1 MSTSSNI
8 GKLESRLAEF
18 AGRRGA
24 VVVGK
29 ANTALYLA
37 LRYLYELRGGGEVI
51 LSPIVC
57 SSVVQTIVYA
67 GFVPRF
73 VDVLLPRCT
82 IDPRSAAQAIG
93 KDTRAILAVHIFGY
107 SADMPSLAPLARQHD
122 VWLIEDAAQSIGGCI
137 AGRRHGS
144 WGDASLY
151 SFGGSKIIS
160 AGGGGALV
168 TDDNELVT
176 FVRRHA
182 QDYPPLVFDST
193 FALLSLSHRNL
204 VHGLVDLLRAQRA
217 TPVWSSFAN
226 LIDAYRSLYLYAF
239 PDDDRIISAIDAGL
253 KSLEDQ
259 SLARAHRVKTY
270 RDGLAHLQPLVQLP
284 DSSDSETIWRFTM
297 LVAEEKLAIRAT
309 AALRR
314 SGLHASNHYW
324 SVAELL
330 QGKRDFKNADF
341 ASPRLLNLWVEPS
354 TEIDDVR
361 RAIGVLDREFSTAS

>member
-1 MSTSSNI
+1 MSTTSDI
-8 GKLESRLAEF
+8 QKLENRLAEF

-24 VVVGK
+24 ALVGK
-29 ANTALYLA
+29 ANTALYLS
-37 LRYLYELRGGGEVI
+37 LRYLHEMRGSGDVI

-57 SSVVQTIVYA
+57 SSVVQTIIYA
-67 GFVPRF
+67 GFTPRF

-82 IDPRSAAQAIG
+82 IDPRSAAKAIG
-93 KDTRAILAVHIFGY
+93 KDTRAIVAVHIFGY
-107 SADMPSLAPLARQHD
+107 SADMPSLASLARQHD
-122 VWLIEDAAQSIGGCI
+122 IWLIEDAAQSIGGSI

-144 WGDASLY
+144 WGNASLY

-204 VHGLVDLLRAQRA
+204 VHGLIDLLRARRE

-226 LIDAYRSLYLYAF
+226 LVDAYRSLYLYAF
-239 PDDDRIISAIDAGL
+239 PDDDRIVSGINAGL
-253 KSLEDQ
+253 ESLEDQ
-259 SLARAHRVKTY
+259 SQARFRRVEAY
-270 RDGLAHLQPLVQLP
+270 RDGLAHLRPLLQLA
-284 DSSDSETIWRFTM
+284 DRSDSENIWRFTM
-297 LVAEEKLAIRAT
+297 LVAEEELATRAT

-314 SGLHASNHYW
+314 CGLHD
-324 SVAELL
+324 L
-330 QGKRDFKNADF
+330 QGECARYSEFKG
-341 ASPRLLNLWVEPS
+341 
-354 TEIDDVR
+354 R
-361 RAIGVLDREFSTAS
+361 RHRA